1 MGSTL
6 SSQPDQHKGYS
17 QFEAAKRAYNNNE
30 RVVLIPI
37 DESKQAEKA
46 FECEYL
52 LKLFYFRFISV
63 ININILYNNDKVLY
77 AQDTDQLPAC
87 LFVNWHG

>member
-17 QFEAAKRAYNNNE
+17 QFEAAKRAYNNND

-46 FECEYL
+46 FECEYP

-63 ININILYNNDKVLY
+63 ININIYIIMIRYCMPKILIN
-77 AQDTDQLPAC
+77 C
-87 LFVNWHG
+87 LLVCF